1 MAQLTAIDADGHV
14 IEKENEIRK
23 YLKAPWSQRS
33 TALRPGD
40 QPWDNYMFDHFVSE
54 RTWSKLSAREQV
66 SRWQDI
72 LDEHEIET
80 AVCFPTGSGSVV
92 RLQELKFQIAVAQAC
107 NDHFAAE
114 YNALS
119 DRVKCVGVLPMRSP
133 EAAAEELERAVKERG
148 LIGFEI
154 LPVGLPVALG
164 DSFYDPVYA
173 AAERCGATLGIHGTR
188 SWSRE
193 LGAEGLSTFAEVHA
207 YAFTA
212 GILLQFTSMFCQGVP
227 LRFPKLRFAFL
238 EIGATWL
245 PYYLDRLDEHW
256 EKRAEI
262 EMPLLKEKPSELVR
276 KSNVFFSIEPGESQL
291 ANTIDYVGAEHF
303 LFASDVPHWD
313 CEFPGNLQHIRNHP
327 VLSDGVKEQILYK
340 NAKRLFNL

>member
-1 MAQLTAIDADGHV
+1 MSKITAIDADGHV
-14 IEKENEIRK
+14 IERESEIRK
-23 YLKAPWSQRS
+23 HLKAPWNLRT

-40 QPWDNYMFDHFVSE
+40 QPWDNYMFGRFVTE
-54 RTWSKLSAREQV
+54 LTWSKLSAREQV
-66 SRWQDI
+66 GKWHDI
-72 LDEHEIET
+72 LDEHGIET

-92 RLQELKFQIAVAQAC
+92 RLQELQFQIAVARAC
-107 NDHFAAE
+107 NDHFAAD

-119 DRVKCVGVLPMRSP
+119 KRVKCVGVLPLRSP
-133 EAAAEELERAVKERG
+133 QAAAEELERAVKELG
-148 LIGFEI
+148 ITAFEI
-154 LPVGLPVALG
+154 LPVGLPLALG

-173 AAERCGATLGIHGTR
+173 AAERCGAVLGIHGTR

-193 LGAEGLSTFAEVHA
+193 LGAEGLNTFAEVHA

-212 GILLQFTSMFCQGVP
+212 GILLQFTSMICQGVP
-227 LRFPKLRFAFL
+227 VRFPKLRFAFL

-256 EKRAEI
+256 EKRAEV

-276 KSNVFFSIEPGESQL
+276 KSEVYFSIEPGESQL
-291 ANTIDYVGAEHF
+291 PQTIEYVGADHF
-303 LFASDVPHWD
+303 VWASDIPHWD
-313 CEFPGNLQHIRNHP
+313 CEFPGNLEHLRSHK
-327 VLSDGVKEQILYK
+327 VLPEEVKEKILYK

>member
-1 MAQLTAIDADGHV
+1 M
-14 IEKENEIRK
+14 
-23 YLKAPWSQRS
+23 
-33 TALRPGD
+33 
-40 QPWDNYMFDHFVSE
+40 
-54 RTWSKLSAREQV
+54 
-66 SRWQDI
+66 
-72 LDEHEIET
+72 
-80 AVCFPTGSGSVV
+80 V

-133 EAAAEELERAVKERG
+133 QAAAEELERAVKERG

-154 LPVGLPVALG
+154 LPVGLPLALG

-173 AAERCGATLGIHGTR
+173 AAERCGAVLGIHGTR

-193 LGAEGLSTFAEVHA
+193 LGAEGLNTFAEVHA

-212 GILLQFTSMFCQGVP
+212 GILLQFTSMICQGVP
-227 LRFPKLRFAFL
+227 LRFPKLRLAFL

-256 EKRAEI
+256 EKRAEV

-276 KSNVFFSIEPGESQL
+276 SRKSISASSPANRSWRKPSNTSAPIIFYLLRIFLIGTASFRQPATHPESSG
-291 ANTIDYVGAEHF
+291 VSAE
-303 LFASDVPHWD
+303 
-313 CEFPGNLQHIRNHP
+313 I
-327 VLSDGVKEQILYK
+327 KKQILYK

>member
-1 MAQLTAIDADGHV
+1 MSDLTAIDADGH
-14 IEKENEIRK
+14 IIENESDIRK
-23 YLKAPWSQRS
+23 YLQEPWNRRS

-40 QPWDNYMFDHFVSE
+40 QPWDNHMFDSFQSE
-54 RTWSKLSAREQV
+54 RVWGKLSPREQIA
-66 SRWQDI
+66 RWHE
-72 LDEHEIET
+72 LMDEHQIET
-80 AVCFPTGSGSVV
+80 AVCFPTGSGSIV
-92 RLQELKFQIAVAQAC
+92 RLQEVPFQIAVARAC

-133 EAAAEELERAVKERG
+133 QAAAEELERAVKERG
-148 LIGFEI
+148 IIGFEI
-154 LPVGLPVALG
+154 LPPGLPVALG

-173 AAERCGATLGIHGTR
+173 AAEKCGAVLGIHGTR

-193 LGAEGLSTFAEVHA
+193 FGAEGLNTFAEVHA

-212 GILLQFTSMFCQGVP
+212 GILLQFTSMICQGVP
-227 LRFPKLRFAFL
+227 VRFPKLRMAFL

-256 EKRAEI
+256 EKRAQY

-276 KSNVFFSIEPGESQL
+276 KSEVYFSIESGESQL
-291 ANTIDYVGAEHF
+291 AHTIEYVGAEHF
-303 LFASDVPHWD
+303 VYASDIPHWD
-313 CEFPGNLQHIRNHP
+313 CEFPENLEHLRNHQA
-327 VLSDGVKEQILYK
+327 LSAEVKEKILSK
-340 NAKRLFNL
+340 NAKRLFKL